1 MGYYYMTSQLGKSLF
16 KTLVDEGIVARM
28 LQ

>member
-16 KTLVDEGIVARM
+16 KTLVDESVVAKM